1 MRGGGGGLR
10 WAGVNISQ
18 QGNRNMH
25 PWHGLAGTRHLRIE
39 LLVDFRVLRP
49 SDVFSVLWK
58 PWLFLFW
65 MPLYMSE
72 RYDRVKSAM
81 L

>member
-1 MRGGGGGLR
+1 ME
-10 WAGVNISQ
+10 
-18 QGNRNMH
+18 
-25 PWHGLAGTRHLRIE
+25 GLAATRHLRIE
-39 LLVDFRVLRP
+39 LLFDFRVLRP
-49 SDVFSVLWK
+49 SEVFSVLWN